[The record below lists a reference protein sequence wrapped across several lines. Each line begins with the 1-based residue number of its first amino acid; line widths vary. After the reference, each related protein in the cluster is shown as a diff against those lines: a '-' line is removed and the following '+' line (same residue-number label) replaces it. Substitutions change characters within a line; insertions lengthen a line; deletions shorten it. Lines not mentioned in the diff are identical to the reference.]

1 MGSGEDGFDIGCEF
15 GGVTYGKNTVR
26 VGVKIERGDVPMS
39 RWEERLCD
47 KRVECILRLGHK
59 DEAAGQS
66 ALVDDDPVEVA
77 GVVDIKTI
85 SLSGGVV
92 SFGAT
97 FAKDDA
103 DEQDATRLA
112 CRPGRFIATKVG
124 SIPEKTKTKKTK
136 YGDCQPQLFD
146 DHPDTGPR
154 PRKAAMP
161 FDTST
166 RPASHA
172 NKSLE
177 ELKRD
182 LGAGQPLTILMDF
195 GATKGIVKAVAAAV
209 GGETIAHLEAF
220 MNAKQ
225 EFWHQEMKGI
235 GPEKLT
241 QLQDAHLAVRERYP
255 RVDDED
261 RKDLDHAFEEGR
273 KAFGN
278 TDELGIVPNPDY
290 VKGSPKFRAW
300 ELGFEHEK
308 ALFALKVAAAK
319 EGEADEGVAVDDGAD
334 MPDEV
339 PVN

>member
-1 MGSGEDGFDIGCEF
+1 MGSGGEGFDIGCEF

-47 KRVECILRLGHK
+47 KRIECRLVLGHK
-59 DEAAGQS
+59 DEAAGQ
-66 ALVDDDPVEVA
+66 AGLVDDDGVEVA

-97 FAKDDA
+97 FQKDDA

-124 SIPEKTKTKKTK
+124 SIPEKQKGKKPSKPAT
-136 YGDCQPQLFD
+136 GQSQLFD
-146 DHPDTGPR
+146 DHDDVGPR
-154 PRKAAMP
+154 PKATA
-161 FDTST
+161 FDRVAS
-166 RPASHA
+166 PAC
-172 NKSLE
+172 LDD
-177 ELKRD
+177 LKRD
-182 LGAGQPLTILMDF
+182 LGAEQPLSFLVNF

-209 GGETIAHLEAF
+209 GGDKILHLEAF
-220 MNAKQ
+220 MAAKP
-225 EFWHQEMKGI
+225 EYWSRDIKGV

-241 QLQDAHLAVRERYP
+241 LLQDAHLAVRQQYP

-261 RKDLDHAFEEGR
+261 RKDIDHAFEEGR

-278 TDELGIVPNPDY
+278 ADELGTVPNPDY

-308 ALFALKVAAAK
+308 ALFAAKVQAAK